1 MHNQSGPELGIAAR
15 SWQHWSP
22 QNLEESRG
30 VTGQYF
36 LGLSSWRDM
45 WIAFV
50 TINPNVKFSHHPNF
64 LKLYFF
70 WYTVC
75 IPKTRKSIYV
85 LFANNY
91 KAAIMCNQHPGQ
103 DESSARR
110 CWAFAHPGCSAGIPA
125 PLWLAPV
132 HMSYVL
138 CPLLWAGGHCNSC
151 VSEWNHGLHC
161 FVIWHSKASSS
172 FIQLAD
178 RWLVPTLG
186 LSQLMLLGT
195 SSYMHVSWRVSI
207 RVF

>member
-15 SWQHWSP
+15 SGQHWSP
-22 QNLEESRG
+22 QNLEESRD
-30 VTGQYF
+30 VTGQYL
-36 LGLSSWRDM
+36 LGLSSWRSM

-50 TINPNVKFSHHPNF
+50 TINPSVKFSHHPNF

-75 IPKTRKSIYV
+75 MPKTRKSIYV

-91 KAAIMCNQHPGQ
+91 KAATCVTNTQVRMKALPDAAEPLLILAAQQASLPPLA
-103 DESSARR
+103 SA
-110 CWAFAHPGCSAGIPA
+110 CAQ
-125 PLWLAPV
+125 
-132 HMSYVL
+132 SYVL

-151 VSEWNHGLHC
+151 VNKWNHGLHC

-172 FIQLAD
+172 FIQLPD

-195 SSYMHVSWRVSI
+195 SSYMRVSWHVSM